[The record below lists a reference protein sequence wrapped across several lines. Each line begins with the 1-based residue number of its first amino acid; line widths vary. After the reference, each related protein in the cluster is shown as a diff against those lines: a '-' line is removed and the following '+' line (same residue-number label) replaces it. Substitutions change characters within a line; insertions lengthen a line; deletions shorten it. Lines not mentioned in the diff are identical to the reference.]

1 MCCRIELGTARGALH
16 IQSKQLLL
24 EQPMAAEPLCQDLR
38 GLVHD
43 CLAKHLYESAAF
55 YADKLVTLSDGTP
68 GDVYVLAQVRAS
80 APLATCLLVSQRRLP
95 SLTATPPCI
104 LCGTDTHSASSE
116 PRRCTGRSN

>member
-1 MCCRIELGTARGALH
+1 
-16 IQSKQLLL
+16 
-24 EQPMAAEPLCQDLR
+24 MAAEPLCQDLR

-80 APLATCLLVSQRRLP
+80 AALATGVKPSYNDGLDRVLLDACS
-95 SLTATPPCI
+95 S
-104 LCGTDTHSASSE
+104 SSE
-116 PRRCTGRSN
+116 AHKYSGLPLC

>member
-1 MCCRIELGTARGALH
+1 MSQQGKGY
-16 IQSKQLLL
+16 QSKQSLL

-68 GDVYVLAQVRAS
+68 GDVYVLAHVRALAAL
-80 APLATCLLVSQRRLP
+80 APSCQSNRLKGGNGNVP
-95 SLTATPPCI
+95 FWPCRK
-104 LCGTDTHSASSE
+104 
-116 PRRCTGRSN
+116 PRGDHR